1 MSLDVGVTTLRESL
15 TVLEEGLKGKEWV
28 GLKHFSRTPLSLFSD
43 YTDEHLNWLLT
54 EPVNIY
60 VHNKDV

>member
-1 MSLDVGVTTLRESL
+1 M
-15 TVLEEGLKGKEWV
+15 

-43 YTDEHLNWLLT
+43 YTDEHLNWLST
-54 EPVNIY
+54 EPVNVY

>member
-1 MSLDVGVTTLRESL
+1 MGGTTLRESL
-15 TVLEEGLKGKEWV
+15 TVFGEGLKGKEWV
-28 GLKHFSRTPLSLFSD
+28 GLKNFSRTSLSLFSD

-60 VHNKDV
+60 VHNEDV

>member
-1 MSLDVGVTTLRESL
+1 MSLDVGVTALRESL

-43 YTDEHLNWLLT
+43 YPDEHLNWLLT

>member
-1 MSLDVGVTTLRESL
+1 MSLGVGVTTLWESL

-28 GLKHFSRTPLSLFSD
+28 GLKHFSPTPLSLFSD

-54 EPVNIY
+54 EPI
-60 VHNKDV
+60 